1 MALEHSFVASTSLLV
16 ISVMCATML
25 VVHNRV
31 GASLVR
37 GLEGR
42 GISIAKSIGAVAT
55 PSLLA
60 YNYAALQVAAEG
72 AADDPDLLY
81 VAIHDKEGGVAG
93 FAGSGSAKLSALPP
107 MLRPL
112 YAPSF
117 RDVDLYESP
126 GRTRRVL
133 EAVVPVRIDGVDEAW
148 GTVRVGIRYDPVRAE
163 LRRLEYGLALI
174 GLVLAAVAF
183 VGSRWM
189 ARRVTAPLRG
199 LVEGTEALAL
209 GDTSHRIEGGGAREL
224 AELAQAFNM
233 MLQRVEEKAAEST
246 AYQSQLARLNATL
259 EAQVRQRTRALGES
273 EAQYRTL
280 VEHSP
285 DSILIVQRGRV
296 RFVNRAFEETFGV
309 AARDAS
315 NLDFRLESLFEARH
329 AAVVSDRLRS
339 WENGESTSPAVV
351 TALDSG
357 GAARELEL
365 RGSRTEYRGQPA
377 AECLLVD
384 MTEAKR
390 LREELED
397 SARLRSLGELAGGVA
412 HDFNNLLGAVLG
424 RAQLL
429 RKREFDTEVDADLA
443 VIEKAALDGRETV
456 RRIQEFSRTRKDQQF
471 EPVDLREILRDAM
484 EITRTRWSSDA
495 QRRNVTVRVV
505 LDCEEVPSVLGNA
518 TELREV
524 FTNLILNSV
533 DAMPQG
539 GQLKLRCMR
548 IDKRVRCEVEDTGV
562 GMTEEIRRH
571 LFDPFFTT
579 KGQAGTGLGM
589 SVAYGIVSRHEG
601 SIDVNTALGLGSRFT
616 LEFPACDE
624 LPARPSV
631 AVEPRVETCAPGR
644 ILVIDDEQPIAELL
658 EDALSAMG
666 HAVQIATSGREG
678 VRLAGVSAYD
688 LVLTD
693 LGMPDIS
700 GWDVATRIRANSPGV
715 PVVLVTG
722 WGSTVS
728 AEEVRDNGIAAV
740 VHKPFEIEELLETT
754 ARVLASSAPEPSE

>member
-1 MALEHSFVASTSLLV
+1 
-16 ISVMCATML
+16 
-25 VVHNRV
+25 
-31 GASLVR
+31 
-37 GLEGR
+37 
-42 GISIAKSIGAVAT
+42 
-55 PSLLA
+55 
-60 YNYAALQVAAEG
+60 
-72 AADDPDLLY
+72 
-81 VAIHDKEGGVAG
+81 
-93 FAGSGSAKLSALPP
+93 
-107 MLRPL
+107 
-112 YAPSF
+112 
-117 RDVDLYESP
+117 
-126 GRTRRVL
+126 
-133 EAVVPVRIDGVDEAW
+133 
-148 GTVRVGIRYDPVRAE
+148 
-163 LRRLEYGLALI
+163 
-174 GLVLAAVAF
+174 
-183 VGSRWM
+183 
-189 ARRVTAPLRG
+189 
-199 LVEGTEALAL
+199 
-209 GDTSHRIEGGGAREL
+209 
-224 AELAQAFNM
+224 
-233 MLQRVEEKAAEST
+233 
-246 AYQSQLARLNATL
+246 
-259 EAQVRQRTRALGES
+259 
-273 EAQYRTL
+273 
-280 VEHSP
+280 
-285 DSILIVQRGRV
+285 
-296 RFVNRAFEETFGV
+296 
-309 AARDAS
+309 
-315 NLDFRLESLFEARH
+315 
-329 AAVVSDRLRS
+329 
-339 WENGESTSPAVV
+339 
-351 TALDSG
+351 
-357 GAARELEL
+357 
-365 RGSRTEYRGQPA
+365 
-377 AECLLVD
+377 
-384 MTEAKR
+384 
-390 LREELED
+390 
-397 SARLRSLGELAGGVA
+397 
-412 HDFNNLLGAVLG
+412 
-424 RAQLL
+424 
-429 RKREFDTEVDADLA
+429 
-443 VIEKAALDGRETV
+443 
-456 RRIQEFSRTRKDQQF
+456 
-471 EPVDLREILRDAM
+471 M